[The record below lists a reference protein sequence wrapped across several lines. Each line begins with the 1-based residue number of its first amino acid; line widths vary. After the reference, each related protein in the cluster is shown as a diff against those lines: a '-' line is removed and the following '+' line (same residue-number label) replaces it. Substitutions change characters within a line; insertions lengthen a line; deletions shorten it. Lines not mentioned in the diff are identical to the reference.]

1 MGSYTNSRRDDAI
14 QPVKIMIA
22 GGFGVG
28 KTTFVST
35 TSEIVPLTTE
45 EEMTV
50 ASMDTD
56 DLSGVEI
63 KKTTTVAFDFG
74 RITLGDGITLYL
86 FGAPGQNRF
95 VRFWSALSA
104 NAIGAVVLLDTR
116 RIADGFPSI
125 DFFEAKNIPYVVAV
139 NCFDGSYRY
148 EPQEVR
154 ETATVPED
162 VPVLL
167 CDARDRQSCKEV
179 LITLVQCAFD
189 RLRGQSLSQSRG
201 LAR

>member
-1 MGSYTNSRRDDAI
+1 MGSYTTSRLDNTI

-22 GGFGVG
+22 GGFGAG

-35 TSEIVPLTTE
+35 TSEIIPLTTE

-50 ASMDTD
+50 ASMDVD
-56 DLSGVEI
+56 DLCGVGF

-86 FGAPGQNRF
+86 FGAPGQQRF
-95 VRFWSALSA
+95 VRFWSTLTA

-116 RIADGFPSI
+116 RFSDGFPSI
-125 DFFEAKNIPYVVAV
+125 DFFESRNIPYVVAV
-139 NCFDGSYRY
+139 NCFDASYRY
-148 EPQEVR
+148 EPQEIR
-154 ETATVPED
+154 ETASVPDD

-167 CDARDRQSCKEV
+167 GDARDRQSCKEV
-179 LITLVQCAFD
+179 LVTLVRYVFGRRRGE
-189 RLRGQSLSQSRG
+189 RLVDE
-201 LAR
+201 